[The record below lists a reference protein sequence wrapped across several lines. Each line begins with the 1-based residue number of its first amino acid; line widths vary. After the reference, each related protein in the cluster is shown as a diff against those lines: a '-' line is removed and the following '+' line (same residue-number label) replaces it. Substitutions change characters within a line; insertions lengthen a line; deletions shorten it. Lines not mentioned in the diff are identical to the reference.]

1 MTKREMYKTHRHRG
15 EAELFPTT
23 GVLETVSRLLE
34 SNMVPTLGQTASQ
47 KQGTQ
52 GPETSACCLRSHPLT
67 THLSQVCPVLLKTTS
82 VLRAGEGTSDGWDTV
97 LVPLK
102 LWCSEGNITRN

>member
-15 EAELFPTT
+15 EAGLFPTT

-67 THLSQVCPVLLKTTS
+67 THLSQVHPVLLKTTF
-82 VLRAGEGTSDGWDTV
+82 
-97 LVPLK
+97 
-102 LWCSEGNITRN
+102 CSACWGGYQ